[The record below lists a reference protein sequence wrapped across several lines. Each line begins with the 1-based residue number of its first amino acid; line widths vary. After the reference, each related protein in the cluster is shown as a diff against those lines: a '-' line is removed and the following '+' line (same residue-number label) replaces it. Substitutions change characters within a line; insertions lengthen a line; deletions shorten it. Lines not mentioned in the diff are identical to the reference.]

1 MFFISGLLF
10 KNRYDNCTN
19 DADERTNDA
28 DKCTNDADKCTNDA
42 DIFLYD
48 KHKNQGNYNN

>member
-28 DKCTNDADKCTNDA
+28 DKCTNDAD
-42 DIFLYD
+42 IFLYD